1 MVNVC
6 FRSIK
11 REVKDQLAQEIS
23 ILNSLQN
30 PHILNFV
37 EVYDGRAE
45 TVIVTEYLAGG
56 ELFEKISSEDFHLTE
71 LECIAFISQVCNGVS
86 YIHDQVNRTAGNSD
100 DI

>member
-1 MVNVC
+1 M
-6 FRSIK
+6 
-11 REVKDQLAQEIS
+11 
-23 ILNSLQN
+23 
-30 PHILNFV
+30 

-86 YIHDQVNRTAGNSD
+86 YIHDQVIPSYLVLFLFLE
-100 DI
+100 